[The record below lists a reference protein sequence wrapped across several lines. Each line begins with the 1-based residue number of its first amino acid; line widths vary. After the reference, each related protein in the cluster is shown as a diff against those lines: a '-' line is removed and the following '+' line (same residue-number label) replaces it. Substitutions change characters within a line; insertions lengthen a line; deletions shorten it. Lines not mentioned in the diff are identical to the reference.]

1 VEAKGKYQFQ
11 SVDMHKSQ
19 NFQLG
24 QILFLENGDTRLY
37 GELIQIIPDRGL
49 YWVRPLFLVD
59 SETEIVSNLHNVSDL
74 LWRSDLFEAALDT
87 EVIQFFTQG
96 STNQSKL
103 ELDTTKRKSFEQFIQ
118 SFWQSSQEQIDN

>member
-103 ELDTTKRKSFEQFIQ
+103 ELDTTKGKSFEQFIQ
-118 SFWQSSQEQIDN
+118 SFWQSSQGQIDN

>member
-103 ELDTTKRKSFEQFIQ
+103 ELDTTKRKSFEKFIQ
-118 SFWQSSQEQIDN
+118 SFWQSSQGQIDN

>member
-1 VEAKGKYQFQ
+1 MEAKGKYQFQ

-118 SFWQSSQEQIDN
+118 SFWQSSQGQIDN

>member
-118 SFWQSSQEQIDN
+118 SFWQSSQGQIDN